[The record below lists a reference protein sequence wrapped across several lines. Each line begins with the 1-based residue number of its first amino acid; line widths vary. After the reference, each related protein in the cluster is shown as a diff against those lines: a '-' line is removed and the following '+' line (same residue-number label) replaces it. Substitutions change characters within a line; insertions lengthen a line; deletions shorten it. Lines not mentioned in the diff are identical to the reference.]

1 MKGASG
7 IKRKDMRRT
16 DWHRILQRKYTC
28 AECSYQGMQGI
39 ASVLLLQKV
48 TQPLIIEGVT
58 LAKEGDTWLQ
68 LAFRDAYFWVTA
80 MFDEHNDLLQIYFDI
95 TNGNCLEDPENP
107 CFDDLYLDIVMEP
120 DGVLHV
126 LDQDELDDALNTG
139 EITPRQHQ
147 KAMEECERLHR
158 FLLQNGK
165 DFSAFCY
172 QQMMRLKESV
182 CENPEG

>member
-16 DWHRILQRKYTC
+16 DWHRILQRKYAC

-68 LAFRDAYFWVTA
+68 LAFRDACFWVTA

-120 DGVLHV
+120 DGALHV

-139 EITPRQHQ
+139 EITPQLHQ

-182 CENPEG
+182 CVNPDG